1 MFSKIDE
8 KLFNIKTIQLMIFI
22 CFIFHPTQLFCVLNL
37 KFYES
42 GFVCEHACGKDIR
55 TCSYPVPPLYIIS

>member
-8 KLFNIKTIQLMIFI
+8 KLFNIKTIQLMISI

-42 GFVCEHACGKDIR
+42 GFVCEHACVKI
-55 TCSYPVPPLYIIS
+55 

>member
-42 GFVCEHACGKDIR
+42 GFVCEHACVKDIS
-55 TCSYPVPPLYIIS
+55 TCSYSVPPLYIIS